1 MGVEAAHLR
10 TGSAGEDAAA
20 AYVLGLGWRVTERNW
35 RPQGRQRGLELDIV
49 ARDGQTLVFVE
60 VKTRRLDPAIT
71 DADAAPAIP
80 VYAAFTGQKQ
90 RRLLRAANLYLSAR
104 DLWHLPCRF
113 DFIGVELAADG
124 RLRVEHQRHVIE
136 NGHIVGDSHASW
148 QPW

>member
-1 MGVEAAHLR
+1 MGGEAAHLR

-20 AYVLGLGWRVTERNW
+20 AYVLALGWRVTDRNW
-35 RPQGRQRGLELDIV
+35 RPLGRQRGLELDIV
-49 ARDGQTLVFVE
+49 ARDGKTLVFVE
-60 VKTRRLDPAIT
+60 VKTRRLGPAPRES
-71 DADAAPAIP
+71 APAIP
-80 VYAAFTGQKQ
+80 VHAAFTERKKQ
-90 RRLLRAANLYLSAR
+90 RLLRAASLYLSAG

-124 RLRVEHQRHVIE
+124 RPRVEHQRHVIE